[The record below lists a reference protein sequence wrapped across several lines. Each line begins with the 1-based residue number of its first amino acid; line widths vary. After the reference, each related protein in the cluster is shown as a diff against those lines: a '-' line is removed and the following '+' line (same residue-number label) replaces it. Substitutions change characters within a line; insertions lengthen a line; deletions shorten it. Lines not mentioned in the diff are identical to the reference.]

1 MIQGEN
7 VISRLVW
14 KTGKHKSQL
23 DKRKLAMSGRFDC
36 GKTCIGSPIAHH
48 SGFIMSIIC
57 HIIGTTGLLPLL
69 IIFQTKDKKLW
80 VSGESGETDGETK
93 N

>member
-1 MIQGEN
+1 
-7 VISRLVW
+7 
-14 KTGKHKSQL
+14 
-23 DKRKLAMSGRFDC
+23 MSGRFDC
-36 GKTCIGSPIAHH
+36 GKPCIGSPDLQRIILV
-48 SGFIMSIIC
+48 SYLSIIC
-57 HIIGTTGLLPLL
+57 HYVGPGTTGFLPLL